1 MKYIFVLCCIMTYNF
16 VFIVALFVLFSQRL
30 LFFSD
35 IKLSE
40 KTPVVSRLKNKRIHV
55 GEGRVGWIS

>member
-1 MKYIFVLCCIMTYNF
+1 MTYNF